1 MGSVLKVEELYTSFQ
16 VKQGE
21 AKVVNGLSFE
31 VKEGQ
36 LLGLVGESGSGKSVA
51 AASSMGRVR
60 KPGVIKSGRVIYG
73 EEVDILQ
80 LPEDKARAYRGKEIS
95 LIAANARGHLN
106 PLLTVG
112 DQIVDTCIAHGTMKK
127 KEARAIA
134 VEMLKAVGI
143 PDPQRRFYSYPH
155 ELSGGM
161 AQRCMIAMALVNS
174 PRLLIADDATNGL
187 DVTVQAQ
194 IMDLI
199 IQMIKTRK
207 MSGVFITHDLGVV
220 AQCCDEIAIMYCG
233 QIVEQAAVGAFYDAP
248 CHPYSVD
255 LMGSLPEKLGD
266 DSQRGSKD
274 TLVSPLCLPSG
285 CMYHPRCR
293 DATKLCR
300 MKMPELCQVS
310 GTHWV
315 RCHHAKQLAEKGGA
329 KDGGIA

>member
-1 MGSVLKVEELYTSFQ
+1 MGSILRVEELYTSFQ

-31 VKEGQ
+31 VEEGQ

-51 AASSMGRVR
+51 AASIMGRVR
-60 KPGVIKSGRVIYG
+60 KPGTIKSGRVIYRG
-73 EEVDILQ
+73 EVDILQ
-80 LPEDKARAYRGKEIS
+80 LPEDRARSYRGKEIS

-112 DQIVDTCIAHGTMKK
+112 RQIVDTCIAHGTVKK
-127 KEARAIA
+127 KEAKAIA
-134 VEMLKAVGI
+134 VEMLRAVGI

-161 AQRCMIAMALVNS
+161 AQRCMIAMALVDS

-220 AQCCDEIAIMYCG
+220 AQCCDQIAIMYCG
-233 QIVEQAAVGAFYDAP
+233 QIVEQAAVEDFYDAP

-255 LMGSLPEKLGD
+255 LMGSLPENLRGG
-266 DSQRGSKD
+266 QRGPGGA
-274 TLVSPLCLPSG
+274 LVSPLCLPAG

-293 DATKLCR
+293 AATELCR
-300 MKMPELCQVS
+300 MRMPELCQIS
-310 GTHWV
+310 GTHKV
-315 RCHHAKQLAEKGGA
+315 RCHHAGQLAKKGGA
-329 KDGGIA
+329 PDGGIA